1 MQTAAKIV
9 ARVDRSEQSPGMTA
23 SDLIR
28 AINAYDRALSELDS
42 ASLSLIDS
50 PLGSLVSLSSGEH
63 HHKTVVAIR
72 RSRDQAAQTLGR
84 FIAQNNML

>member
-1 MQTAAKIV
+1 MQTATKIV
-9 ARVDRSEQSPGMTA
+9 ARVERSEQPPSMTA

-50 PLGSLVSLSSGEH
+50 PLGSLVSLSGGEH
-63 HHKTVVAIR
+63 LHKTVASIR
-72 RSRDQAAQTLGR
+72 RSRDQAARVLGEFVAR
-84 FIAQNNML
+84 NNML